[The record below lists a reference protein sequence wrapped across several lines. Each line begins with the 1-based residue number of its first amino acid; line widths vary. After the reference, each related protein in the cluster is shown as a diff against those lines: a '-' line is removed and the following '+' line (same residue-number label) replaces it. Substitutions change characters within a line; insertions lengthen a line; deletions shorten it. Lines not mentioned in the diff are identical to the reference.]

1 MTGPPPKPSGCN
13 HHGPAGLMASRG
25 ASRRFGVKRIE
36 IRTIIAYLLIAAV
49 IFGAVAGIAY
59 LRHNSARARHL
70 RERSRPV
77 RQWVSHDSD
86 ADAAPG
92 DDARHP

>member
-1 MTGPPPKPSGCN
+1 
-13 HHGPAGLMASRG
+13 
-25 ASRRFGVKRIE
+25 VKRIA

-49 IFGAVAGIAY
+49 IFAAVAAIAY

-77 RQWVSHDSD
+77 RQWQTTDSD
-86 ADAAPG
+86 EDAAQI
-92 DDARHP
+92 DAAQTPEKLR